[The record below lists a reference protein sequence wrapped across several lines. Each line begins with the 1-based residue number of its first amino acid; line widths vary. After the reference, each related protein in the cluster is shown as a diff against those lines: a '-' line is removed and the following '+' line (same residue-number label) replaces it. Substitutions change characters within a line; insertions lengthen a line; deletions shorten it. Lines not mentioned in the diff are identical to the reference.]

1 MIQIREMKTADY
13 NEAYLLWESVPGMG
27 LNTLDNSQTGIARLL
42 QKNPGLCFVAI
53 EDGKIVGTILG
64 VTDGRKGYLY
74 HVAVLR
80 DYQGQHISKQ
90 LIELV
95 KQKFNEQGIQ
105 KIGVFIMNDNQ
116 NGKNFWKHQG
126 FAKRKDIE
134 YFDLN
139 L

>member
-1 MIQIREMKTADY
+1 MVQIREMETSDY
-13 NEAYLLWESVPGMG
+13 DEAYLLWESVPGMG
-27 LNTLDNSQTGIARLL
+27 LNTLDNSQTGITKLL

-53 EDGKIVGTILG
+53 VDKKIVGTILG

-74 HVAVLR
+74 HVAVSK

-95 KQKFNEQGIQ
+95 KQKFKAQGIQ
-105 KIGVFIMNDNQ
+105 KIGIFIMNDNQ
-116 NGKNFWKHQG
+116 NGKDFWKHQG
-126 FAKRKDIE
+126 FDKRKDIE